1 MATQGQLANLKP
13 AANTNTLF
21 YSSPI
26 DSSASTV
33 LTVANDGT
41 ASTYAVAVKHY
52 DQRLVL
58 DASTYKLHKG
68 DLVSNYRFD
77 LNANF
82 DSTAS
87 ITAGTVLTSADR
99 EKTAKFESFYVPDF
113 TEVFVKAFAIRVV
126 TLQSVS
132 GGSFA
137 VGNTLT
143 IGTAPNTSTAVV
155 YDVTTD
161 EELGTTTVK
170 IGPTTVNGTGGGS
183 GTSGEFADGDVLS
196 NGTASGTIASG
207 GIGAAANGF
216 VFSTTTSGGTYQLGS
231 YTQLSFFGDR
241 AYRFNV
247 SDSTMSGRD
256 FKLSTTTN
264 GEYGPDGDA
273 STAGD
278 NGTEF
283 TTGKTSN
290 GTAGSSGAYVQY
302 NFGAS
307 AEITLLYFYDGGT
320 GTAANSAY
328 GGADRYFQI
337 SDEVEYSGIYV
348 YDVTGTW
355 TSSDT
360 FTVEGTTY
368 TTSTVTTGQYGYVYA
383 YSSTNLDIIL
393 GPGSAAFSGS
403 ETFFDVPA
411 LGGASRSKVTVSS
424 IGQAQTALSG
434 DEYLAQGAAN
444 ANNAVAK
451 ITSLVVGPGERVIIN
466 STTQNN
472 TFTLMGFEDLAS
484 SFPVKKYD
492 RVAPT

>member
-41 ASTYAVAVKHY
+41 ASTYSVAVKHY
-52 DQRLVL
+52 DQTLVL

-68 DLVSNYRFD
+68 DLISNYRFD
-77 LNANF
+77 LNAVF
-82 DSTAS
+82 DNTAS
-87 ITAGTVLTSADR
+87 ITAGTLLTSADK
-99 EKTAKFESFYVPDF
+99 EKTARFESFFIPDF
-113 TEVFVKAFAIRVV
+113 TEVFVKSFAVRAL

-132 GGSFA
+132 GGAFA
-137 VGNTLT
+137 VGDTLT
-143 IGTAPNTSTAVV
+143 VGTAPNTSTATVF
-155 YDVTTD
+155 DRTTD
-161 EELGTTTVK
+161 EELGTTTLKV
-170 IGPTTVNGTGGGS
+170 GPTTVNGTGGGS

-207 GIGAAANGF
+207 GIGTAANEY
-216 VFSTTTSGGTYQLGS
+216 VFSTTTSGGTYQMAS
-231 YTQLSFFGDR
+231 YTQLTLFGDR
-241 AYRFNV
+241 SYRFNV
-247 SDSTMSGRD
+247 ADSTMSGRD

-302 NFGAS
+302 NFGVAGDIS
-307 AEITLLYFYDGGT
+307 LLYFYDGGT
-320 GTAANSAY
+320 GTASNSVY

-337 SDEVEYSGIYV
+337 SDDVEYNGIYV

-368 TTSTVTTGQYGYVYA
+368 TTSTVTTGQYGYVNDYTG
-383 YSSTNLDIIL
+383 TNLEIIL
-393 GPGSAAFSGS
+393 GVGSAVFSGS

-411 LGGASRSKVTVSS
+411 LGGATRSKVTVSS

-484 SFPVKKYD
+484 SFPIKKYD

>member
-1 MATQGQLANLKP
+1 MATQGQLANSKP
-13 AANTNTLF
+13 AANTNTLL

-41 ASTYAVAVKHY
+41 GSTWAAAIKHY

-68 DLVSNYRFD
+68 DLISNYRFL

-82 DSTAS
+82 DSQAS
-87 ITAGTVLTSADR
+87 ITAGTTITSADL

-113 TEVFVKAFAIRVV
+113 TEVFVKSFSMRIV

-161 EELGTTTVK
+161 EELNTTTVK
-170 IGPTTVNGTGGGS
+170 IGPTTLNGTGGGS
-183 GTSGEFADGDVLS
+183 GTSGEFADGDSLS
-196 NGTASGTIASG
+196 NGAASGTIASG
-207 GIGAAANGF
+207 GIGAANPEF
-216 VFSTTTSGGTYQLGS
+216 VFSTTTSGGTYQMAS
-231 YTQLSFFGDR
+231 YTQLSFFSDR
-241 AYRFNV
+241 AYRYNV
-247 SDSTMSGRD
+247 ADTTMSGRD

-273 STAGD
+273 STTAD

-283 TTGKTSN
+283 TTGKTTN

-302 NFGAS
+302 NFGA
-307 AEITLLYFYDGGT
+307 AADVTLLYFYDGGT
-320 GTAANSAY
+320 GTASNANY

-337 SDEVEYSGIYV
+337 SDSVEYSGIYV

-355 TSSDT
+355 TTSDT

-368 TTSTVTTGQYGYVYA
+368 TTSTITTGQYGYVYD
-383 YSSTNLDIIL
+383 YTGTNLDIIL
-393 GPGSAAFSGS
+393 GPGSAVFSGS

-411 LGGASRSKVTVSS
+411 LGGASRTKVTVSS
-424 IGQAQTALSG
+424 IGVAQTALEG

-444 ANNAVAK
+444 ANNAISK

-472 TFTLMGFEDLAS
+472 SFTLMGFEDIAT

>member
-1 MATQGQLANLKP
+1 
-13 AANTNTLF
+13 
-21 YSSPI
+21 
-26 DSSASTV
+26 
-33 LTVANDGT
+33 
-41 ASTYAVAVKHY
+41 
-52 DQRLVL
+52 
-58 DASTYKLHKG
+58 
-68 DLVSNYRFD
+68 
-77 LNANF
+77 
-82 DSTAS
+82 
-87 ITAGTVLTSADR
+87 
-99 EKTAKFESFYVPDF
+99 
-113 TEVFVKAFAIRVV
+113 
-126 TLQSVS
+126 
-132 GGSFA
+132 
-137 VGNTLT
+137 
-143 IGTAPNTSTAVV
+143 
-155 YDVTTD
+155 
-161 EELGTTTVK
+161 
-170 IGPTTVNGTGGGS
+170 
-183 GTSGEFADGDVLS
+183 
-196 NGTASGTIASG
+196 
-207 GIGAAANGF
+207 
-216 VFSTTTSGGTYQLGS
+216 
-231 YTQLSFFGDR
+231 
-241 AYRFNV
+241 
-247 SDSTMSGRD
+247 MSGRD

-283 TTGKTSN
+283 TTGKTTN

-320 GTAANSAY
+320 GTASNSAY

-337 SDEVEYSGIYV
+337 TDDVEYSGIYV

-355 TSSDT
+355 TSTDT

-411 LGGASRSKVTVSS
+411 LGGATRSKVTVSS